1 MLASDEPDYTESG
14 LNRMTKAELLDLAQ
28 SLSVE
33 GVSSAN
39 TKAQI
44 IAAILEVV

>member
-1 MLASDEPDYTESG
+1 
-14 LNRMTKAELLDLAQ
+14 MTKAELLALAD
-28 SLSVE
+28 SFSVQ

-44 IAAILEVV
+44 IAAILEVI